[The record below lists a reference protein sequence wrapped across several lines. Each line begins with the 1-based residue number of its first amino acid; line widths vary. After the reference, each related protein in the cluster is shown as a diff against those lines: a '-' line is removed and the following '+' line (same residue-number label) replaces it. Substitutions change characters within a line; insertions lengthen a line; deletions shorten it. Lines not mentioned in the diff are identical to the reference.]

1 MWKPKASWKDIVGMI
16 LLAAGVVMLGV
27 SAFLCFSSDIWY
39 DELFTM
45 GLASQPLGELI
56 SITARDV
63 HPPLYYMIVRLFL
76 LTGKAIFGSVNQVVA
91 AKLVSVLP
99 FLLCMIYSVTK
110 VKKHFGMLSAG
121 VFFFLLLAM
130 PQMAGYTV
138 EVRMYGYALFFILAG
153 MLHAYELTDETAA
166 GKKKVC
172 NWVLVTL
179 YALAACYT
187 HYFACVA
194 ACMLYVYL
202 LADAVRRHRVREII
216 WPFLVSGVICAAG
229 YLPWLLT
236 VVTAQVEA
244 VKDNYWIMPLSVR
257 TLAGCVK
264 FLFCPALGNE
274 MLGNIAAV
282 LLFALYGGMLLFF
295 CLRSIRT
302 RLPGTE
308 PHGTEKQGKGQQE
321 EKRTAMFCI
330 GCIGVLAGI
339 VVFGFVASILIRP
352 IFVYRYMLPATGV
365 FWLAFAVVF
374 SKLKWKRPVCIFVL
388 IVLAA
393 VGIRNYRSFYGEEMW
408 KRVQMEQTES
418 ELSRI
423 GQEDLIVC
431 NFDQTQ
437 AVVSY
442 YLNNDSYL
450 WYGNPEELIRLM
462 YPVNYS
468 LVEGEFD
475 DQKGILRMKEL
486 LDSGR
491 TVWFLGSG
499 AARDEIIAKWAK
511 EGIEVEETG
520 SVLLER
526 YWFNI
531 YRVKNISDID
541 GRDKKR

>member
-1 MWKPKASWKDIVGMI
+1 MWKPKASWKDIVGII

-27 SAFLCFSSDIWY
+27 SVFLCFSRDIWY

-45 GLASQPLGELI
+45 GLAGQPLGELI

-76 LTGKAIFGSVNQVVA
+76 LTGEALFGSIDQVVA

-99 FLLCMIYSVTK
+99 FLLCLVYSITK

-121 VFFFLLLAM
+121 LFSFLLLTM

-138 EVRMYGYALFFILAG
+138 EVRMYGYAVLFILAG
-153 MLHAYELTDETAA
+153 MLHAYELTDENTV

-172 NWVLVTL
+172 SWAAVTL

-194 ACMLYVYL
+194 ACMIYVYL
-202 LADAVRRHRVREII
+202 LTDAVRRHKVRKMIR
-216 WPFLVSGVICAAG
+216 PFLVSGVICAAG
-229 YLPWLLT
+229 YLPWLLM
-236 VVTAQVEA
+236 VVTAQVAA

-257 TLAGCVK
+257 TLGGCVK
-264 FLFCPALGNE
+264 FLFYPAVGNE
-274 MLGNIAAV
+274 MLGSMAAV
-282 LLFALYGGMLLFF
+282 LLFVLYGIAFIFF
-295 CLRSIRT
+295 CVHSFKK
-302 RLPGTE
+302 E
-308 PHGTEKQGKGQQE
+308 QQKEGQA
-321 EKRTAMFCI
+321 AMFCI
-330 GCIGVLAGI
+330 GCVGVLAGI
-339 VVFGFVASILIRP
+339 VVFGFATSILIRP
-352 IFVYRYMLPATGV
+352 IFVYRYMLPAMGV
-365 FWLAFAVVF
+365 FWLTFAIVI
-374 SKLKWKRPVCIFVL
+374 SKIEWKRPVCILGL

-408 KRVQMEQTES
+408 KRVQMEQTEAA
-418 ELSRI
+418 LSQI

-442 YLNNDSYL
+442 YLSNDSYL

-462 YPVNYS
+462 YPANHS

-475 DQKGILRMKEL
+475 DREGIKRMKEL
-486 LDSGR
+486 LDTGR
-491 TVWFLGSG
+491 RVWFFGSG
-499 AARDEIIAKWAK
+499 ASRDEIIAKWTD
-511 EGIEVEETG
+511 EGIEAEEVG
-520 SVLLER
+520 SVMLER

-531 YRVKNISDID
+531 YRIKNISDID